1 MLLKVEQV
9 AEMLQVDIGTI
20 YRWVRRGELRAFNVS
35 LNFNSKKPRLRFK
48 TEDVEAFLE
57 SRIPTQGHVKTR
69 AKTTLSKSWI
79 ERMKAVGLPVK

>member
-9 AEMLQVDIGTI
+9 AEMLQVDTGTI

-48 TEDVEAFLE
+48 TEDVVAFLE
-57 SRIPTQGHVKTR
+57 SRIPQRVQVKTR
-69 AKTTLSKSWI
+69 AKSTLSKSWI
-79 ERMKAVGLPVK
+79 ERMNAVGLPVK